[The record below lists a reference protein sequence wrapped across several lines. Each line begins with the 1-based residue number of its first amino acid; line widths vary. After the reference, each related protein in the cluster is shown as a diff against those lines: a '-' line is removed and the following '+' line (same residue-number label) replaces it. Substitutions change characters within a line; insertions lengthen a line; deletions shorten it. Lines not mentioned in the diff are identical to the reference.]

1 MAERIFYGCGMSGG
15 WGEARGGF
23 FARRRWGA
31 GGCGFFWHR
40 TVSAQGDDG
49 GRIHTKLSTCCGKK
63 AKRLEFTVR
72 YVTY

>member
-31 GGCGFFWHR
+31 GGCGFFL
-40 TVSAQGDDG
+40 VPDCECA
-49 GRIHTKLSTCCGKK
+49 GR
-63 AKRLEFTVR
+63 
-72 YVTY
+72 